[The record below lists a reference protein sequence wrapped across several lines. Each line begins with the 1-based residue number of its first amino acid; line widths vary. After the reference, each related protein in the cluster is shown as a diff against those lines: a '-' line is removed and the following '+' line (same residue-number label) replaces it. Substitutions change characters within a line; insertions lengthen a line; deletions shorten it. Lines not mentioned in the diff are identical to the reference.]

1 MGQVRKI
8 KAGLV
13 KIPIDQF
20 VGEDGHIFFDTDDG
34 TLRLSDGVTPGGSIL
49 SSAGGGGTSN
59 YNNLTNKP
67 DLTVYQLSADA
78 FSGDYDDLTDAPIAV
93 TVTDLTISKNLL
105 PNANE
110 TLDIGSTSLR
120 FRDIYLSGE
129 TIDLGGTKLNKN
141 TDGDLEVKD
150 TNGAFK
156 KVKAKEIELDDGT
169 KDATN
174 KVVMR
179 LGSDGTPEFKRVN
192 KTTGVDVETHTKFD
206 LLTIAKTITLSTAP
220 TEDAHVTNKAYVDG
234 LIPTVFSGDYNDLT
248 NKPTIPT
255 AFSGDYDDL
264 TNKPT
269 IPTAFSGDYTD
280 LTNKPTLF
288 DGVYDSLTSK
298 PTLFDGVYDSLTSKP
313 TLFSGDYDDLTSK
326 PTLLQIGTTATTALA
341 GNASIGDLSN
351 VDGLVSAGQGTILA
365 YDTAEGNY
373 RPENVNNL
381 VDDVEE
387 QYLTV
392 LAGTGLTKGDLC
404 YVTGVSSGVPVV
416 QLADANQLSTHAV
429 GIATETVTNGDTTK
443 LLTKGIL
450 SNIDTTT
457 TAMPG
462 SGNLLYM
469 SEAAGNLTRTAP
481 VAFQIMTQQVAT
493 ILTTS
498 ATTGSILVDINA
510 PIVGIAELAH
520 NEIAIGGPNGEQKA
534 NWYDVALPAL
544 TLMHTGVKSVVNAI
558 EASSAGSPIGSNRAQ
573 DSNASV
579 DTIVIGTAAGINN
592 FALFY
597 DDPTSPAND
606 QVVIRSDQ
614 GIMTLDAPEVRVNV
628 GKNGEV
634 GGFRIFNFATSEVEG
649 QEQVFHTTQNG
660 IHVGNDRRGTY
671 TAGDNQIN
679 QDTDYGILAGRDS
692 FNYGSNNFGFGEDID
707 FSSNTVANLGVGA
720 LIDVKSYISNS
731 VAFGGSVIAGDG
743 VSAKTSIFAGGHI
756 TKTTGN
762 YGFTWGNGVYP
773 GGATVYYSEN
783 HADGGVLFGK
793 QSILTENA
801 TNSFIAGGIGAASE
815 NFEAHK
821 IDSAHSFNYGKSN
834 HIKAD
839 SDNSGT
845 IGLYHILDTA
855 PQGFAAGEI
864 QRLTNT
870 RASAA
875 VGALNELGSAEHTT
889 GNDYLFAA
897 GYKNEPLGNG
907 GMCLGYQLKTPLNR
921 ATSDDPYQWEDGCTV
936 VGAHNDPLKKF
947 DTDDGV
953 GATWV
958 QNQRFVVGTGVS
970 AAAPTTGFVVAK
982 PVIDSGNTTFSGI
995 IMTHL
1000 AESDSYP
1007 NPAAARTAGVPTGGL
1022 YRTGNDVKILLA
1034 GD

>member
-49 SSAGGGGTSN
+49 SSGGGGTSN

-78 FSGDYDDLTDAPIAV
+78 FSGAYGDLTDAPIAV
-93 TVTDLTISKNLL
+93 TATDLTISKNLL

-110 TLDIGSTSLR
+110 TLDIGSASLR

-150 TNGAFK
+150 TSGAFK
-156 KVKAKEIELDDGT
+156 NVKAKEIELDDGT

-179 LGSDGTPEFKRVN
+179 LASDGTPEFKRVN
-192 KTTGVDVETHTKFD
+192 KSTGADVETHTKFD
-206 LLTIAKTITLSTAP
+206 LLTIAKTISASTAP
-220 TEDAHVTNKAYVDG
+220 TDDAHLTNKAYVDG
-234 LIPTVFSGDYNDLT
+234 LIPTVFSGDYADLT
-248 NKPTIPT
+248 NKPTLFDGVYDSLTSKPT
-255 AFSGDYDDL
+255 LFSGDYADL

-280 LTNKPTLF
+280 LTNKPTL
-288 DGVYDSLTSK
+288 
-298 PTLFDGVYDSLTSKP
+298 
-313 TLFSGDYDDLTSK
+313 
-326 PTLLQIGTTATTALA
+326 LQIGTTSTTALA
-341 GNASIGDLSN
+341 GNASIGDLSD
-351 VDGLVSAGQGTILA
+351 VDGSVSTGQNSILA
-365 YDTAEGNY
+365 FDSTSGKYQ
-373 RPENVNNL
+373 PENVNNI

-392 LAGTGLTKGDLC
+392 QAGTALTKGDLC
-404 YVTGVSSGVPVV
+404 YVSSNNSGVPVV

-429 GIATETVTNGDTTK
+429 GIATESVDNGNTTK

-481 VAFQIMTQQVAT
+481 AAFQIMTQQVAT
-493 ILTTS
+493 ILTTH

-534 NWYDVALPAL
+534 SKHEVFIPTPTRLHSGINNVI
-544 TLMHTGVKSVVNAI
+544 NAI
-558 EASSAGSPIGSNRAQ
+558 EGSSAGSPIGSNLIQ
-573 DSNASV
+573 DPSATV
-579 DTIVIGTAAGINN
+579 DTIVIGTGASINN
-592 FALFY
+592 YALFY
-597 DDPTSPAND
+597 DDTSSSEND
-606 QVVIRSDQ
+606 QVVIKSDQ
-614 GIMTLDAPEVRVNV
+614 GTMTLDAPEVLVNV
-628 GKNGEV
+628 GKNGDV
-634 GGFRIFNFATSEVEG
+634 GGLRIFNFATSEVAG
-649 QEQVFHTTQNG
+649 QELIFHTTQNG

-679 QDTDYGILAGRDS
+679 QDTDYGMVVGRNS
-692 FNYGSNNFGFGEDID
+692 YNYGSNNFAFGDNVD
-707 FSSNTVANLGVGA
+707 CDTNTVANMGIGSF
-720 LIDVKSYISNS
+720 IDIKSYVVNS
-731 VAFGGSVIAGDG
+731 IAIGGSIKAGAGD
-743 VSAKTSIFAGGHI
+743 AATESILAGGYL
-756 TKTTGN
+756 TKTTAN
-762 YGFTWGNGVYP
+762 YGFTWANGTYP
-773 GGATVYYSEN
+773 GGSTLYYAEN
-783 HADGGVLFGK
+783 HAQSGVMFGT
-793 QSILTENA
+793 QSQLTSNA
-801 TNSFIAGGIGAASE
+801 NNSFIGGGIGAASE
-815 NFEAHK
+815 NFESHK
-821 IDSAHSFNYGKSN
+821 IDSSHSFNYGKSN
-834 HIKAD
+834 HIKAG
-839 SDNSGT
+839 SNNSGT

-875 VGALNELGSAEHTT
+875 VGALNVLGSSEHTT

-907 GMCLGYQLKTPLNR
+907 GICLGYQLKTPLNR
-921 ATSDDPYQWEDGCTV
+921 ATSDDDLEWEDGCTV

-958 QNQRFVVGTGVS
+958 QNQRFVVGTGIS
-970 AAAPTTGFVVAK
+970 AAAPATGFVVAK

-1007 NPAAARTAGVPTGGL
+1007 TPADARTAGVPTGGL

>member
-1 MGQVRKI
+1 LGQVRKI

-49 SSAGGGGTSN
+49 SSAGGGSGLQLGTTATTALAGNTALFDGAYGS
-59 YNNLTNKP
+59 
-67 DLTVYQLSADA
+67 
-78 FSGDYDDLTDAPIAV
+78 LTDAPITITAN
-93 TVTDLTISKNLL
+93 DLTITKHLL

-110 TLDIGSTSLR
+110 TLDLGSASLR

-150 TNGAFK
+150 TSGNFK
-156 KVKAKEIELDDGT
+156 KVKASEVELDDGT

-192 KTTGVDVETHTKFD
+192 KTTGADVETHTKFD
-206 LLTIAKTITLSTAP
+206 LLTIAKTISASTAP
-220 TEDAHVTNKAYVDG
+220 TDDAHLTNKAYVDSV
-234 LIPTVFSGDYNDLT
+234 VFSGDYTDLT

-298 PTLFDGVYDSLTSKP
+298 PTLF
-313 TLFSGDYDDLTSK
+313 SGDYDDLTSK
-326 PTLLQIGTTATTALA
+326 PTLLQIGTTSTTALA
-341 GNASIGDLSN
+341 GNARI
-351 VDGLVSAGQGTILA
+351 
-365 YDTAEGNY
+365 
-373 RPENVNNL
+373 
-381 VDDVEE
+381 EE

-392 LAGTGLTKGDLC
+392 QSAADLVKGQVC
-404 YVTGVSSGVPVV
+404 YIISTTDAGVPVV
-416 QLADANQLSTHAV
+416 QLADANNISSHAV
-429 GIATETVTNGDTTK
+429 GIATETVSSQSTTK

-457 TAMPG
+457 TAIPG
-462 SGNLLYM
+462 SGNLLYV
-469 SEAAGNLTRTAP
+469 SEIAGDLTRTAP
-481 VAFQIMTQQVAT
+481 NAFQISTQQVAT
-493 ILTTS
+493 IITTD

-510 PIVGIAELAH
+510 PIVGVADLQD

-534 NWYDVALPAL
+534 SWYEVALPAQ
-544 TLMHTGVKSVVNAI
+544 TLMHTGVVSAVNAI
-558 EASSAGSPIGSNRAQ
+558 EASSAGSPLGNNRQQVA
-573 DSNASV
+573 DASV
-579 DTIVIGTAAGINN
+579 DTVVIGTGQGINN

-597 DDPTSPAND
+597 DDQTSSAND
-606 QVVIRSDQ
+606 QIVIRSDQ
-614 GIMTLDAPEVRVNV
+614 GTMTLDAHEILVNV
-628 GKNGEV
+628 GKNGDV
-634 GGFRIFNFATSEVEG
+634 GGLRIFNFATSEVDG
-649 QEQVFHTTQNG
+649 QELIFHTTQNG

-671 TAGDNQIN
+671 TAGDLQIN
-679 QDTDYGILAGRDS
+679 QDTDYGMLVGRNS
-692 FNYGSNNFGFGEDID
+692 FNYGSNNIGFGDDID
-707 FSSNTVANLGVGA
+707 FSADTVSNLASGSRV
-720 LIDVKSYISNS
+720 DVKSYITNS
-731 VAFGGSVIAGDG
+731 VAHGGSVIAGDG
-743 VSAKTSIFAGGHI
+743 VSAKTSIFAGGYI

-762 YGFTWGNGVYP
+762 YGFTWGNGSYP
-773 GGATVYYSEN
+773 GGSTIYYSEN
-783 HADGGVLFGK
+783 HAEGGVLFGK
-793 QSILTENA
+793 QTILTSNA
-801 TNSFIAGGIGAASE
+801 TNSFIAGGIGGSSE

-821 IDSAHSFNYGKSN
+821 IDSAHSFNYGKSSN
-834 HIKAD
+834 IKAD
-839 SDNSGT
+839 SDHSGA

-875 VGALNELGSAEHTT
+875 VGALNVLGSAEHTT

-897 GYKNEPLGNG
+897 GYKNEPLGDG

-921 ATSDDPYQWEDGCTV
+921 ATADDPYEWEKGSTV

-958 QNQRFVVGTGVS
+958 QNQRFVVGTGIS
-970 AAAPTTGFVVAK
+970 AAAPKTGFVVAA
-982 PVIDSGNTTFSGI
+982 PASTAFSGI

-1007 NPAAARTAGVPTGGL
+1007 SASDARAGGVPTGGL

>member
-49 SSAGGGGTSN
+49 SSAGGGSGLQLGTTATTALAGNTALFDGAYGS
-59 YNNLTNKP
+59 
-67 DLTVYQLSADA
+67 
-78 FSGDYDDLTDAPIAV
+78 LTDAPITITAN
-93 TVTDLTISKNLL
+93 DLTITKHLL

-110 TLDIGSTSLR
+110 TLDLGSASLR

-150 TNGAFK
+150 TSGNFK
-156 KVKAKEIELDDGT
+156 KVKASEVELDDGT
-169 KDATN
+169 KDSTN

-206 LLTIAKTITLSTAP
+206 LLTIAKTISASTAP
-220 TEDAHVTNKAYVDG
+220 TDDAHLTNKAYVDSV
-234 LIPTVFSGDYNDLT
+234 VFSGDYTDLT

-298 PTLFDGVYDSLTSKP
+298 PTLFDGAYDSLSGKPTLFDGAYDSLTSKP
-313 TLFSGDYDDLTSK
+313 TLFSGDYTDLTNK
-326 PTLLQIGTTATTALA
+326 PTI
-341 GNASIGDLSN
+341 ID
-351 VDGLVSAGQGTILA
+351 
-365 YDTAEGNY
+365 E
-373 RPENVNNL
+373 
-381 VDDVEE
+381 VEE

-392 LAGTGLTKGDLC
+392 QAGTGLTKGDLC
-404 YVTGVSSGVPVV
+404 YVISVSSGVPVV

-469 SEAAGNLTRTAP
+469 SESAGNLTRTAP

-493 ILTTS
+493 ILTTG

-510 PIVGIAELAH
+510 PIVGIAELAD

-558 EASSAGSPIGSNRAQ
+558 EASSAGSPLGNNRAQ

-579 DTIVIGTAAGINN
+579 DTIVIGTGAGQNN
-592 FALFY
+592 YALFY
-597 DDPTSPAND
+597 DDPTSSEND
-606 QVVIRSDQ
+606 QVVISSDQ
-614 GIMTLDAPEVRVNV
+614 GTMTLDAPEILVNV
-628 GKNGEV
+628 GKNGDV
-634 GGFRIFNFATSEVEG
+634 GGLRIFNFATSEVDG
-649 QEQVFHTTQNG
+649 QELIFHTTQNG

-707 FSSNTVANLGVGA
+707 FSSDTVANLGVGA

-743 VSAKTSIFAGGHI
+743 VSAKTSIFAGGYI

-801 TNSFIAGGIGAASE
+801 TNSFIAGGIGGASE

-870 RASAA
+870 RASAG
-875 VGALNELGSAEHTT
+875 VGALNVLGSAEHTT

-921 ATSDDPYQWEDGCTV
+921 ATSDDPYEWEDGCTV

>member
-49 SSAGGGGTSN
+49 SSGGGGTSN

-78 FSGDYDDLTDAPIAV
+78 FSGAYGDLTDAPIAV
-93 TVTDLTISKNLL
+93 TATDLTISKNLL

-110 TLDIGSTSLR
+110 TLDIGSASLR

-150 TNGAFK
+150 TSGAFK
-156 KVKAKEIELDDGT
+156 NIKAKEIELDDGT

-179 LGSDGTPEFKRVN
+179 LASDGTPEFKRVN
-192 KTTGVDVETHTKFD
+192 KSTGADVETHTKFD
-206 LLTIAKTITLSTAP
+206 LLTIAKTITLAAAP
-220 TEDAHVTNKAYVDG
+220 TDAAHVTNKAYVDG
-234 LIPTVFSGDYNDLT
+234 LIPTVFSGDYADLT
-248 NKPTIPT
+248 NKP
-255 AFSGDYDDL
+255 ALFDGVYNSL
-264 TNKPT
+264 TSKPT
-269 IPTAFSGDYTD
+269 IPADVGDLTDTSGLLFDGVYDSLTSKPALFSGDYTD

-298 PTLFDGVYDSLTSKP
+298 PTLF
-313 TLFSGDYDDLTSK
+313 SGDYADLTNK
-326 PTLLQIGTTATTALA
+326 PTI
-341 GNASIGDLSN
+341 ID
-351 VDGLVSAGQGTILA
+351 
-365 YDTAEGNY
+365 E
-373 RPENVNNL
+373 
-381 VDDVEE
+381 VEE

-392 LAGTGLTKGDLC
+392 QAGTALTKGDLC
-404 YVTGVSSGVPVV
+404 YVSSNNSGVPVV

-429 GIATETVTNGDTTK
+429 GIATESVAFGNTTK

-481 VAFQIMTQQVAT
+481 AAFQIMTQQVAT
-493 ILTTS
+493 ILTTH

-520 NEIAIGGPNGEQKA
+520 NEIAIGGANGEQKA
-534 NWYDVALPAL
+534 SKHEVFIPTPTRLHSGINNVI
-544 TLMHTGVKSVVNAI
+544 NAI
-558 EASSAGSPIGSNRAQ
+558 EGSSAGSPIGNNLIQ
-573 DSNASV
+573 DPSATI
-579 DTIVIGTAAGINN
+579 DTIVIGTGAGVNN
-592 FALFY
+592 YALFY
-597 DDPTSPAND
+597 DDTSSSEND
-606 QVVIRSDQ
+606 QVVIKSDQ
-614 GIMTLDAPEVRVNV
+614 GTMTLDAPEVLVNV
-628 GKNGEV
+628 GKNGDV
-634 GGFRIFNFATSEVEG
+634 GGLRIFNFATSEVAG
-649 QEQVFHTTQNG
+649 QELIFHTTQNG

-679 QDTDYGILAGRDS
+679 QDTDYGMVVGRNS
-692 FNYGSNNFGFGEDID
+692 YNYGSNNFAFGDNVD
-707 FSSNTVANLGVGA
+707 CDTNTVANMGIGSF
-720 LIDVKSYISNS
+720 IDIKSYVVNS
-731 VAFGGSVIAGDG
+731 IAIGGSIKAGAG
-743 VSAKTSIFAGGHI
+743 SAATESILAGGYL
-756 TKTTGN
+756 TKTTAN
-762 YGFTWGNGVYP
+762 YGFTWANGVYP
-773 GGATVYYSEN
+773 GGSTLYYAEN
-783 HADGGVLFGK
+783 HAESGVMFGT
-793 QSILTENA
+793 QSQLTSNA
-801 TNSFIAGGIGAASE
+801 NNSFIGGGIGAASE
-815 NFEAHK
+815 NFESHK
-821 IDSAHSFNYGKSN
+821 IDSSHSFNYGKSN
-834 HIKAD
+834 HIKAG
-839 SDNSGT
+839 SNNSGT

-875 VGALNELGSAEHTT
+875 VGALNVLGSSEHTT

-907 GMCLGYQLKTPLNR
+907 GICLGYQLKTPLNR
-921 ATSDDPYQWEDGCTV
+921 ATSDDDYEWEDGCTV

-958 QNQRFVVGTGVS
+958 QNQRFVVGTGIS
-970 AAAPTTGFVVAK
+970 AAAPATGFVVAK

-1007 NPAAARTAGVPTGGL
+1007 TPADARTAGVPTGGL

>member
-49 SSAGGGGTSN
+49 SGGGGGG
-59 YNNLTNKP
+59 L
-67 DLTVYQLSADA
+67 QLGTTATTALAGNTALFDGAYGS
-78 FSGDYDDLTDAPIAV
+78 LTDAPITITAN
-93 TVTDLTISKNLL
+93 DLTITKHLL

-110 TLDIGSTSLR
+110 TLDLGSASLR

-150 TNGAFK
+150 TGGNFK
-156 KVKAKEIELDDGT
+156 KVKASEVELDDGT
-169 KDATN
+169 KDSTN

-179 LGSDGTPEFKRVN
+179 LGNDGTPEFKRVN
-192 KTTGVDVETHTKFD
+192 KTTGADVETHTKFD
-206 LLTIAKTITLSTAP
+206 LLTIAKTISASTAP
-220 TEDAHVTNKAYVDG
+220 TDNAHLTNKAYVDS
-234 LIPTVFSGDYNDLT
+234 VV
-248 NKPTIPT
+248 
-255 AFSGDYDDL
+255 
-264 TNKPT
+264 
-269 IPTAFSGDYTD
+269 FSGDYTD
-280 LTNKPTLF
+280 LTNKPTL
-288 DGVYDSLTSK
+288 
-298 PTLFDGVYDSLTSKP
+298 
-313 TLFSGDYDDLTSK
+313 
-326 PTLLQIGTTATTALA
+326 LQIGTTSTTALA
-341 GNASIGDLSN
+341 GDSAIEDLSN
-351 VDGLVSAGQGTILA
+351 VDGTIAPGSNSILA
-365 YDTAEGNY
+365 YDSNVSKY
-373 RPENVNNL
+373 RPANINDY

-392 LAGTGLTKGDLC
+392 LAGTSLTKGDLC
-404 YVTGVSSGVPVV
+404 YVSGVSDGVPIV
-416 QLADANQLSTHAV
+416 QLADANNISSSAV
-429 GIATETVTNGDTTK
+429 GIVTETTVSNGSTTK

-457 TAMPG
+457 NAIPG
-462 SGNLLYM
+462 SGNLLYV
-469 SEAAGNLTRTAP
+469 SESQGDLTRTAP
-481 VAFQIMTQQVAT
+481 NAFQISTQQVAT
-493 ILTTS
+493 IISTD

-510 PIVGIAELAH
+510 PIVGVADLQN
-520 NEIAIGGPNGEQKA
+520 NEIAFGGPNGEQKA
-534 NWYDVALPAL
+534 SWYEVALPAQ
-544 TLMHTGVKSVVNAI
+544 TQMHTGVVNAVNAI
-558 EASSAGSPIGSNRAQ
+558 EASSAGSPIGNNRQQVA
-573 DSNASV
+573 DASV
-579 DTIVIGTAAGINN
+579 DTVVIGTGQGINN

-597 DDPTSPAND
+597 DDQTSSAND

-614 GIMTLDAPEVRVNV
+614 GTMTLDAPEVRVNV
-628 GKNGEV
+628 GKNGDV

-671 TAGDNQIN
+671 TAGDLQIN
-679 QDTDYGILAGRDS
+679 QDTDYGMLVGRNS
-692 FNYGSNNFGFGEDID
+692 FNYGSNNIGFGDDID
-707 FSSNTVANLGVGA
+707 FSADTVSNLASGSRV
-720 LIDVKSYISNS
+720 DVKSYITNS
-731 VAFGGSVIAGDG
+731 VALGGSVIAGDG
-743 VSAKTSIFAGGHI
+743 VSAKTSIFAGGYI

-762 YGFTWGNGVYP
+762 YGFTWGNGSYP
-773 GGATVYYSEN
+773 GGSTIYYSEN
-783 HADGGVLFGK
+783 HAQGGVLFGK
-793 QSILTENA
+793 QTILTSNA
-801 TNSFIAGGIGAASE
+801 TNSFIAGGIGSSSE
-815 NFEAHK
+815 NFEAHR
-821 IDSAHSFNYGKSN
+821 IDSEHSFNYGKSSN
-834 HIKAD
+834 IKAD
-839 SDNSGT
+839 SDHSGA

-875 VGALNELGSAEHTT
+875 VGALNVLGSAEHTT

-897 GYKNEPLGNG
+897 GYKNEPLGDG

-921 ATSDDPYQWEDGCTV
+921 ATASDPYEWEKGSTV

-958 QNQRFVVGTGVS
+958 QNQRFVVGTGIS
-970 AAAPTTGFVVAK
+970 EAAPKTGFVVAA
-982 PVIDSGNTTFSGI
+982 PASTAFSGI

-1000 AESDSYP
+1000 AESDSY
-1007 NPAAARTAGVPTGGL
+1007 ASASAARAGGVPTGGL

>member
-1 MGQVRKI
+1 LGQVRKI

-49 SSAGGGGTSN
+49 SSAGGGSGLQLGTTATTALAGNTALFDGAYGS
-59 YNNLTNKP
+59 
-67 DLTVYQLSADA
+67 
-78 FSGDYDDLTDAPIAV
+78 LTDAPITITAN
-93 TVTDLTISKNLL
+93 DLTITKHLL

-110 TLDIGSTSLR
+110 TLDLGSASLR

-150 TNGAFK
+150 TSGNFK
-156 KVKAKEIELDDGT
+156 KVKASEVELDDGT

-192 KTTGVDVETHTKFD
+192 KTTGADVETHTKFD
-206 LLTIAKTITLSTAP
+206 LLTIAKTISASTAP
-220 TEDAHVTNKAYVDG
+220 TDDAHLTNKAYVDSV
-234 LIPTVFSGDYNDLT
+234 VFSGDYTDLT

-298 PTLFDGVYDSLTSKP
+298 PTLF
-313 TLFSGDYDDLTSK
+313 SGDYDDLTSK
-326 PTLLQIGTTATTALA
+326 PTLLQIGTTSTTALA
-341 GNASIGDLSN
+341 GNARI
-351 VDGLVSAGQGTILA
+351 
-365 YDTAEGNY
+365 
-373 RPENVNNL
+373 
-381 VDDVEE
+381 EE

-392 LAGTGLTKGDLC
+392 QSAADLVKGQVC
-404 YVTGVSSGVPVV
+404 YIISTTDAGVPVV
-416 QLADANQLSTHAV
+416 QLADANNISSHAV
-429 GIATETVTNGDTTK
+429 GIATETVSSQSTTK

-457 TAMPG
+457 TAIPG
-462 SGNLLYM
+462 SGNLLYV
-469 SEAAGNLTRTAP
+469 SEIAGDLTRTAP
-481 VAFQIMTQQVAT
+481 NAFQISTQQVAT
-493 ILTTS
+493 IITTD

-510 PIVGIAELAH
+510 PIVGVADLQD

-534 NWYDVALPAL
+534 SWYEVALPAQ
-544 TLMHTGVKSVVNAI
+544 TLMHTGVVSAVNAI
-558 EASSAGSPIGSNRAQ
+558 EASSAGSPLGNNRQQVA
-573 DSNASV
+573 DASV
-579 DTIVIGTAAGINN
+579 DTVVIGTGQGINN

-597 DDPTSPAND
+597 DDQTSSAND
-606 QVVIRSDQ
+606 QIVIRSDQ
-614 GIMTLDAPEVRVNV
+614 GTMTLDAHEILVNV
-628 GKNGEV
+628 GKNGDV
-634 GGFRIFNFATSEVEG
+634 GGLRIFNFATSEVDG

-671 TAGDNQIN
+671 TAGDLQIN
-679 QDTDYGILAGRDS
+679 QDTDYGMLVGRNS
-692 FNYGSNNFGFGEDID
+692 FNYGSNNIGFGDDID
-707 FSSNTVANLGVGA
+707 FSADTVSNLASGSRV
-720 LIDVKSYISNS
+720 DVKSYITNS
-731 VAFGGSVIAGDG
+731 VAHGGSVIAGDG
-743 VSAKTSIFAGGHI
+743 VSAKTSIFAGGYI

-762 YGFTWGNGVYP
+762 YGFTWGNGSYP
-773 GGATVYYSEN
+773 GGSTIYYSEN
-783 HADGGVLFGK
+783 HAEGGVLFGK
-793 QSILTENA
+793 QTILTSNA
-801 TNSFIAGGIGAASE
+801 TNSFIAGGIGGSSE

-821 IDSAHSFNYGKSN
+821 IDSAHSFNYGKSSN
-834 HIKAD
+834 IKAD
-839 SDNSGT
+839 SDHSGA

-875 VGALNELGSAEHTT
+875 VGALNVLGSAEHTT

-897 GYKNEPLGNG
+897 GYKNEPLGDG

-921 ATSDDPYQWEDGCTV
+921 ATADDPYEWEKGSTV

-958 QNQRFVVGTGVS
+958 QNQRFVVGTGIS
-970 AAAPTTGFVVAK
+970 AAAPKTGFVVAA
-982 PVIDSGNTTFSGI
+982 PASTAFSGI

-1007 NPAAARTAGVPTGGL
+1007 SASDARAGGVPTGGL

>member
-49 SSAGGGGTSN
+49 SSAGGDSGLQLGTTATTALAGNTALFDGAYGS
-59 YNNLTNKP
+59 
-67 DLTVYQLSADA
+67 
-78 FSGDYDDLTDAPIAV
+78 LTDAPITITAN
-93 TVTDLTISKNLL
+93 DLTITKHLL

-110 TLDIGSTSLR
+110 TLDLGSASLR

-150 TNGAFK
+150 TGGNFK
-156 KVKAKEIELDDGT
+156 KVKASEVELDDGT
-169 KDATN
+169 KDSTN

-179 LGSDGTPEFKRVN
+179 LGNDGTPEFKRVN
-192 KTTGVDVETHTKFD
+192 KTTGADVETHTKFD
-206 LLTIAKTITLSTAP
+206 LLTIAKTISASTAP
-220 TEDAHVTNKAYVDG
+220 TDDAHLTNKAYVDSV
-234 LIPTVFSGDYNDLT
+234 VFSGN
-248 NKPTIPT
+248 
-255 AFSGDYDDL
+255 
-264 TNKPT
+264 
-269 IPTAFSGDYTD
+269 YT
-280 LTNKPTLF
+280 
-288 DGVYDSLTSK
+288 
-298 PTLFDGVYDSLTSKP
+298 
-313 TLFSGDYDDLTSK
+313 DLTSK
-326 PTLLQIGTTATTALA
+326 PTLLQIGTTSTTALA
-341 GNASIGDLSN
+341 GDSAIEDLSN
-351 VDGLVSAGQGTILA
+351 VDGTIAPGSNSILA
-365 YDTAEGNY
+365 YDSNVSKY
-373 RPENVNNL
+373 RPANINDY

-392 LAGTGLTKGDLC
+392 LAGTSLTKGDLC
-404 YVTGVSSGVPVV
+404 YVSGVSDGVPIV
-416 QLADANQLSTHAV
+416 QLADANNISSSAV
-429 GIATETVTNGDTTK
+429 GIVTETTVSNGSTTK

-457 TAMPG
+457 NAIPG
-462 SGNLLYM
+462 SGNLLYV
-469 SEAAGNLTRTAP
+469 SESQGDLTRTAP
-481 VAFQIMTQQVAT
+481 NAFQISTQQVAT
-493 ILTTS
+493 IISTD

-510 PIVGIAELAH
+510 PIVGVADLQN
-520 NEIAIGGPNGEQKA
+520 NEIAFGGPNGEQKA
-534 NWYDVALPAL
+534 SWYEVALPAQ
-544 TLMHTGVKSVVNAI
+544 TQMHTGVVNAVNAI
-558 EASSAGSPIGSNRAQ
+558 EASSAGSPIGNNRQQVA
-573 DSNASV
+573 DASV
-579 DTIVIGTAAGINN
+579 DTVVIGTGQGINN

-597 DDPTSPAND
+597 DDQTSSAND

-614 GIMTLDAPEVRVNV
+614 GTMTLDAPEVRVNV
-628 GKNGEV
+628 GKNGDV

-671 TAGDNQIN
+671 TAGDLQIN
-679 QDTDYGILAGRDS
+679 QDTDYGMLVGRNS
-692 FNYGSNNFGFGEDID
+692 FNYGSNNIGFGDDID
-707 FSSNTVANLGVGA
+707 FSADTVSNLASGSRV
-720 LIDVKSYISNS
+720 DVKSYTTNS
-731 VAFGGSVIAGDG
+731 VAHGGSVIAGDG
-743 VSAKTSIFAGGHI
+743 VSAKTSIFAGGYI

-762 YGFTWGNGVYP
+762 YGFTWGNGSYP
-773 GGATVYYSEN
+773 GGSTIYYSEN
-783 HADGGVLFGK
+783 HAQGGVLFGK
-793 QSILTENA
+793 QTILTSNA
-801 TNSFIAGGIGAASE
+801 TNSFIAGGIGSSSE
-815 NFEAHK
+815 NFEAHR
-821 IDSAHSFNYGKSN
+821 IDSEHSFNYGKSSN
-834 HIKAD
+834 IKAD
-839 SDNSGT
+839 SDHSGA

-875 VGALNELGSAEHTT
+875 VGALNVLGSAEHTT

-897 GYKNEPLGNG
+897 GYKNEPLGDG

-921 ATSDDPYQWEDGCTV
+921 ATASDQYEWEKGSTV

-958 QNQRFVVGTGVS
+958 QNQRFVVGTGIS
-970 AAAPTTGFVVAK
+970 EAAPKTGFVVAA
-982 PVIDSGNTTFSGI
+982 PASTAFSGI

-1000 AESDSYP
+1000 AESDSY
-1007 NPAAARTAGVPTGGL
+1007 ASASAARAGGVPTGGL

>member
-49 SSAGGGGTSN
+49 SSAGGGSGLQLGTTATTALAGNTALFDGAYGS
-59 YNNLTNKP
+59 
-67 DLTVYQLSADA
+67 
-78 FSGDYDDLTDAPIAV
+78 LTDAPITITAN
-93 TVTDLTISKNLL
+93 DLTITKHLL

-110 TLDIGSTSLR
+110 TLDLGSASLR

-150 TNGAFK
+150 TSGNFK
-156 KVKAKEIELDDGT
+156 KVKASEVELDDGT

-192 KTTGVDVETHTKFD
+192 KTTGADVETHTKFD
-206 LLTIAKTITLSTAP
+206 LLTIAKTISASTAP
-220 TEDAHVTNKAYVDG
+220 TDDAHLTNKAYVDSV
-234 LIPTVFSGDYNDLT
+234 VFSGDYTDLT

-298 PTLFDGVYDSLTSKP
+298 PTLF
-313 TLFSGDYDDLTSK
+313 SGDYDDLTSK
-326 PTLLQIGTTATTALA
+326 PTLLQIGTTSTTALA
-341 GNASIGDLSN
+341 GNARI
-351 VDGLVSAGQGTILA
+351 
-365 YDTAEGNY
+365 
-373 RPENVNNL
+373 
-381 VDDVEE
+381 EE

-392 LAGTGLTKGDLC
+392 QSAADLVKGQVC
-404 YVTGVSSGVPVV
+404 YIISTTDAGVPVV
-416 QLADANQLSTHAV
+416 QLADANNISSHAV
-429 GIATETVTNGDTTK
+429 GIATETVSSQSTTK

-457 TAMPG
+457 TAIPG
-462 SGNLLYM
+462 SGNLLYV
-469 SEAAGNLTRTAP
+469 SEIAGDLTRTAP
-481 VAFQIMTQQVAT
+481 NAFQISTQQVAT
-493 ILTTS
+493 IITTD

-510 PIVGIAELAH
+510 PIVGVADLQD

-534 NWYDVALPAL
+534 SWYEVALPAQ
-544 TLMHTGVKSVVNAI
+544 TLMHTGVVSAVNAI
-558 EASSAGSPIGSNRAQ
+558 EASSAGSPLGNNRQQVA
-573 DSNASV
+573 DASV
-579 DTIVIGTAAGINN
+579 DTVVIGTGQGINN

-597 DDPTSPAND
+597 DDQTSSAND
-606 QVVIRSDQ
+606 QIVIRSDQ
-614 GIMTLDAPEVRVNV
+614 GTMTLDAHEILVNV
-628 GKNGEV
+628 GKNGDV
-634 GGFRIFNFATSEVEG
+634 GGLRIFNFATSEVDG
-649 QEQVFHTTQNG
+649 QELIFHTTQNG

-671 TAGDNQIN
+671 TAGDLQIN
-679 QDTDYGILAGRDS
+679 QDTDYGMLVGRNS
-692 FNYGSNNFGFGEDID
+692 FNYGSNNIGFGDDID
-707 FSSNTVANLGVGA
+707 FSADTVSNLASGSRV
-720 LIDVKSYISNS
+720 DVKSYITNS
-731 VAFGGSVIAGDG
+731 VAHGGSVIAGDG
-743 VSAKTSIFAGGHI
+743 VSAKTSIFAGGYI

-762 YGFTWGNGVYP
+762 YGFTWGNGSYP
-773 GGATVYYSEN
+773 GGSTIYYSEN
-783 HADGGVLFGK
+783 HAEGGVLFGK
-793 QSILTENA
+793 QTILTSNA
-801 TNSFIAGGIGAASE
+801 TNSFIAGGIGGSSE

-821 IDSAHSFNYGKSN
+821 IDSAHSFNYGKSSN
-834 HIKAD
+834 IKAD
-839 SDNSGT
+839 SDHSGA

-875 VGALNELGSAEHTT
+875 VGALNVLGSAEHTT

-897 GYKNEPLGNG
+897 GYKNEPLGDG

-921 ATSDDPYQWEDGCTV
+921 ATADDPYEWEKGSTV

-958 QNQRFVVGTGVS
+958 QNQRFVVGTGIS
-970 AAAPTTGFVVAK
+970 AAAPKTGFVVAA
-982 PVIDSGNTTFSGI
+982 PASTAFSGI

-1007 NPAAARTAGVPTGGL
+1007 SASDARAGGVPTGGL

>member
-1 MGQVRKI
+1 LGQVRKI

-49 SSAGGGGTSN
+49 SSAGGDSGLQLGTTATTALAGNTALFDGAYGS
-59 YNNLTNKP
+59 
-67 DLTVYQLSADA
+67 
-78 FSGDYDDLTDAPIAV
+78 LTDAPITITAN
-93 TVTDLTISKNLL
+93 DLTITKHLL

-110 TLDIGSTSLR
+110 TLDLGSASLR

-150 TNGAFK
+150 TGGNFK
-156 KVKAKEIELDDGT
+156 KVKASEVELDDGT
-169 KDATN
+169 KDSTN

-179 LGSDGTPEFKRVN
+179 LGNDGTPEFKRVN
-192 KTTGVDVETHTKFD
+192 KTTGADVETHTKFD
-206 LLTIAKTITLSTAP
+206 LLTIAKTISASTAP
-220 TEDAHVTNKAYVDG
+220 TDDAHLTNKAYVDSV
-234 LIPTVFSGDYNDLT
+234 VFSGN
-248 NKPTIPT
+248 
-255 AFSGDYDDL
+255 
-264 TNKPT
+264 
-269 IPTAFSGDYTD
+269 YT
-280 LTNKPTLF
+280 
-288 DGVYDSLTSK
+288 
-298 PTLFDGVYDSLTSKP
+298 
-313 TLFSGDYDDLTSK
+313 DLTSK
-326 PTLLQIGTTATTALA
+326 PTLLQIGTTSTTALA
-341 GNASIGDLSN
+341 GNASIGDLSD
-351 VDGLVSAGQGTILA
+351 VDGTIAPGSNSILA
-365 YDTAEGNY
+365 YDSNVSKY
-373 RPENVNNL
+373 RPANINDY

-392 LAGTGLTKGDLC
+392 LAGTSLTKGDLC
-404 YVTGVSSGVPVV
+404 YVSGVSDGVPIV
-416 QLADANQLSTHAV
+416 QLADANNISSSAV
-429 GIATETVTNGDTTK
+429 GIVTETTVSNGSTTK

-457 TAMPG
+457 NAIPG
-462 SGNLLYM
+462 SGNLLYV
-469 SEAAGNLTRTAP
+469 SESQGDLTRTAP
-481 VAFQIMTQQVAT
+481 NAFQISTQQVAT
-493 ILTTS
+493 IISTD

-510 PIVGIAELAH
+510 PIVGVADLQN
-520 NEIAIGGPNGEQKA
+520 NEIAFGGPNGEQKA
-534 NWYDVALPAL
+534 SWYEVALPAQ
-544 TLMHTGVKSVVNAI
+544 TQMHTGVVNAVNAI
-558 EASSAGSPIGSNRAQ
+558 EASSAGSPIGNNRQQVA
-573 DSNASV
+573 DASV
-579 DTIVIGTAAGINN
+579 DTVVIGTGQGINN

-597 DDPTSPAND
+597 DDQTSSAND

-614 GIMTLDAPEVRVNV
+614 GTMTLDAPEVRVNV
-628 GKNGEV
+628 GKNGDV

-671 TAGDNQIN
+671 TAGDLQIN
-679 QDTDYGILAGRDS
+679 QDTDYGMLVGRNS
-692 FNYGSNNFGFGEDID
+692 FNYGSNNIGFGDDID
-707 FSSNTVANLGVGA
+707 FSADTVSNLASGSRV
-720 LIDVKSYISNS
+720 DVKSYITNS
-731 VAFGGSVIAGDG
+731 VALGGSVIAGDG
-743 VSAKTSIFAGGHI
+743 VSAKTSIFAGGYI

-762 YGFTWGNGVYP
+762 YGFTWGNGSYP
-773 GGATVYYSEN
+773 GGATIYYSEN
-783 HADGGVLFGK
+783 HAQGGVLFGK
-793 QSILTENA
+793 QTILTSNA
-801 TNSFIAGGIGAASE
+801 TNSFIAGGIGSSSE
-815 NFEAHK
+815 NFEAHR
-821 IDSAHSFNYGKSN
+821 IDSAHSFNYGKSSN
-834 HIKAD
+834 IKAD
-839 SDNSGT
+839 SDHSGA

-875 VGALNELGSAEHTT
+875 VGALNVLGSAEHTT

-897 GYKNEPLGNG
+897 GYKNEPLGDG

-921 ATSDDPYQWEDGCTV
+921 ATASDPYEWEKGSTV

-958 QNQRFVVGTGVS
+958 QNQRFVVGTGIS
-970 AAAPTTGFVVAK
+970 EAAPKTGFVVAA
-982 PVIDSGNTTFSGI
+982 PASTAFSGI

-1000 AESDSYP
+1000 AESDSY
-1007 NPAAARTAGVPTGGL
+1007 ASASAARAGGVPTGGL

>member
-1 MGQVRKI
+1 LGQVRKI

-49 SSAGGGGTSN
+49 SSAGGDSGLQLGTTATTALAGNTALFDGAYGS
-59 YNNLTNKP
+59 
-67 DLTVYQLSADA
+67 
-78 FSGDYDDLTDAPIAV
+78 LTDAPITITAN
-93 TVTDLTISKNLL
+93 DLTITKHLL

-110 TLDIGSTSLR
+110 TLDLGSASLR

-150 TNGAFK
+150 TGGNFK
-156 KVKAKEIELDDGT
+156 KVKASEVELDDGT
-169 KDATN
+169 KDSTN

-179 LGSDGTPEFKRVN
+179 LGNDGTPEFKRVN
-192 KTTGVDVETHTKFD
+192 KTTGADVETHTKFD
-206 LLTIAKTITLSTAP
+206 LLTIAKTISASTAP
-220 TEDAHVTNKAYVDG
+220 TDDAHLTNKAYVDSV
-234 LIPTVFSGDYNDLT
+234 VFSGN
-248 NKPTIPT
+248 
-255 AFSGDYDDL
+255 
-264 TNKPT
+264 
-269 IPTAFSGDYTD
+269 YT
-280 LTNKPTLF
+280 
-288 DGVYDSLTSK
+288 
-298 PTLFDGVYDSLTSKP
+298 
-313 TLFSGDYDDLTSK
+313 DLTSK
-326 PTLLQIGTTATTALA
+326 PTLLQIGTTSTTALA
-341 GNASIGDLSN
+341 GDSAIEDLSN
-351 VDGLVSAGQGTILA
+351 VDGTIAPGSNSILA
-365 YDTAEGNY
+365 YDSNVSKY
-373 RPENVNNL
+373 RPANINDY

-392 LAGTGLTKGDLC
+392 LAGTSLTKGDLC
-404 YVTGVSSGVPVV
+404 YVSGVSDGVPIV
-416 QLADANQLSTHAV
+416 QLADANNISSSAV
-429 GIATETVTNGDTTK
+429 GIVTETTVSNGSTTK

-457 TAMPG
+457 NAIPG
-462 SGNLLYM
+462 SGNLLYV
-469 SEAAGNLTRTAP
+469 SESQGDLTRTAP
-481 VAFQIMTQQVAT
+481 NAFQISTQQVAT
-493 ILTTS
+493 IISTD

-510 PIVGIAELAH
+510 PIVGVADLQN
-520 NEIAIGGPNGEQKA
+520 NEIAFGGPNGEQKA
-534 NWYDVALPAL
+534 SWYEVALPAQ
-544 TLMHTGVKSVVNAI
+544 TQMHTGVVNAVNAI
-558 EASSAGSPIGSNRAQ
+558 EASSAGSPIGNNRQQVA
-573 DSNASV
+573 DASV
-579 DTIVIGTAAGINN
+579 DTVVIGTGQGINN

-597 DDPTSPAND
+597 DDQTSSAND

-614 GIMTLDAPEVRVNV
+614 GTMTLDAPEVRVNV
-628 GKNGEV
+628 GKNGDV

-671 TAGDNQIN
+671 TAGDLQIN
-679 QDTDYGILAGRDS
+679 QDTDYGMLVGRNS
-692 FNYGSNNFGFGEDID
+692 FNYGSNNIGFGDDID
-707 FSSNTVANLGVGA
+707 FSADTVSNLASGSRV
-720 LIDVKSYISNS
+720 DVKSYTTNS
-731 VAFGGSVIAGDG
+731 VAHGGSVIAGDG
-743 VSAKTSIFAGGHI
+743 VSAKTSIFAGGYI

-762 YGFTWGNGVYP
+762 YGFTWGNGSYP
-773 GGATVYYSEN
+773 GGSTIYYSEN
-783 HADGGVLFGK
+783 HAQGGVLFGK
-793 QSILTENA
+793 QTILTSNA
-801 TNSFIAGGIGAASE
+801 TNSFIAGGIGSSSE
-815 NFEAHK
+815 NFEAHR
-821 IDSAHSFNYGKSN
+821 IDSAHSFNYGKSSN
-834 HIKAD
+834 IKAD
-839 SDNSGT
+839 SDHSGA

-875 VGALNELGSAEHTT
+875 VGALNVLGSAEHTT

-897 GYKNEPLGNG
+897 GYKNEPLGDG

-921 ATSDDPYQWEDGCTV
+921 ATASDPYEWEKGSTV

-958 QNQRFVVGTGVS
+958 QNQRFVVGTGIS
-970 AAAPTTGFVVAK
+970 EAAPKTGFVVAA
-982 PVIDSGNTTFSGI
+982 PASTAFSGI

-1000 AESDSYP
+1000 AESDSY
-1007 NPAAARTAGVPTGGL
+1007 ASASAARAGGVPTGGL

>member
-1 MGQVRKI
+1 LGQVRKI

-49 SSAGGGGTSN
+49 SSAGGGSGLQLGTTATTALAGNTALFDGAYGS
-59 YNNLTNKP
+59 
-67 DLTVYQLSADA
+67 
-78 FSGDYDDLTDAPIAV
+78 LTDAPITITAN
-93 TVTDLTISKNLL
+93 DLTITKHLL

-110 TLDIGSTSLR
+110 TLDLGSASLR

-150 TNGAFK
+150 TSGNFK
-156 KVKAKEIELDDGT
+156 KVKASEVELDDGT

-192 KTTGVDVETHTKFD
+192 KTTGADVETHTKFD
-206 LLTIAKTITLSTAP
+206 LLTIAKTISASTAP
-220 TEDAHVTNKAYVDG
+220 TDDAHLTNKAYVDSV
-234 LIPTVFSGDYNDLT
+234 VFSGDYTDLT

-298 PTLFDGVYDSLTSKP
+298 PTLFSGDYTDLTSKP

-326 PTLLQIGTTATTALA
+326 PTLLQIGTTSTTALA
-341 GNASIGDLSN
+341 GNARI
-351 VDGLVSAGQGTILA
+351 
-365 YDTAEGNY
+365 
-373 RPENVNNL
+373 
-381 VDDVEE
+381 EE

-392 LAGTGLTKGDLC
+392 QSAADLVKGQVC
-404 YVTGVSSGVPVV
+404 YIISTTDAGVPVV
-416 QLADANQLSTHAV
+416 QLADANNISSHAV
-429 GIATETVTNGDTTK
+429 GIATETVSSQSTTK

-457 TAMPG
+457 TAIPG
-462 SGNLLYM
+462 SGNLLYV
-469 SEAAGNLTRTAP
+469 SEIAGDLTRTAP
-481 VAFQIMTQQVAT
+481 NAFQISTQQVAT
-493 ILTTS
+493 IITTD

-510 PIVGIAELAH
+510 PIVGVADLQD

-534 NWYDVALPAL
+534 SWYEVALPAQ
-544 TLMHTGVKSVVNAI
+544 TLMHTGVVSAVNAI
-558 EASSAGSPIGSNRAQ
+558 EASSAGSPLGNNRQQVA
-573 DSNASV
+573 DASV
-579 DTIVIGTAAGINN
+579 DTVVIGTGQGINN

-597 DDPTSPAND
+597 DDQTSSAND
-606 QVVIRSDQ
+606 QIVIRSDQ
-614 GIMTLDAPEVRVNV
+614 GTMTLDAHEILVNV
-628 GKNGEV
+628 GKNGDV
-634 GGFRIFNFATSEVEG
+634 GGLRIFNFATSEVDG
-649 QEQVFHTTQNG
+649 QELIFHTTQNG

-671 TAGDNQIN
+671 TAGDLQIN
-679 QDTDYGILAGRDS
+679 QDTDYGMLVGRNS
-692 FNYGSNNFGFGEDID
+692 FNYGSNNIGFGDDID
-707 FSSNTVANLGVGA
+707 FSADTVSNLASGSRV
-720 LIDVKSYISNS
+720 DVKSYITNS
-731 VAFGGSVIAGDG
+731 VAHGGSVIAGDG
-743 VSAKTSIFAGGHI
+743 VSAKTSIFAGGYI

-762 YGFTWGNGVYP
+762 YGFTWGNGSYP
-773 GGATVYYSEN
+773 GGSTIYYSEN
-783 HADGGVLFGK
+783 HAEGGVLFGK
-793 QSILTENA
+793 QTILTSNA
-801 TNSFIAGGIGAASE
+801 TNSFIAGGIGGSSE

-821 IDSAHSFNYGKSN
+821 IDSAHSFNYGKSSN
-834 HIKAD
+834 IKAD
-839 SDNSGT
+839 SDHSGA

-875 VGALNELGSAEHTT
+875 VGALNVLGSAEHTT

-897 GYKNEPLGNG
+897 GYKNEPLGDG

-921 ATSDDPYQWEDGCTV
+921 ATADDPYEWEKGSTV

-958 QNQRFVVGTGVS
+958 QNQRFVVGTGIS
-970 AAAPTTGFVVAK
+970 AAAPKTGFVVAA
-982 PVIDSGNTTFSGI
+982 PASTAFSGI

-1007 NPAAARTAGVPTGGL
+1007 SASDARAGGVPTGGL

>member
-49 SSAGGGGTSN
+49 SSAGGDSGLQLGTTATTALAGNTALFDGAYGS
-59 YNNLTNKP
+59 
-67 DLTVYQLSADA
+67 
-78 FSGDYDDLTDAPIAV
+78 LTDAPITITAN
-93 TVTDLTISKNLL
+93 DLTITKHLL

-110 TLDIGSTSLR
+110 TLDLGSASLR

-150 TNGAFK
+150 TGGNFK
-156 KVKAKEIELDDGT
+156 KVKASEVELDDGT
-169 KDATN
+169 KDSTN

-179 LGSDGTPEFKRVN
+179 LGNDGTPEFKRVN
-192 KTTGVDVETHTKFD
+192 KTTGADVETHTKFD
-206 LLTIAKTITLSTAP
+206 LLTIAKTISASTAP
-220 TEDAHVTNKAYVDG
+220 TDDAHLTNKAYVDSV
-234 LIPTVFSGDYNDLT
+234 VFSGNYTDLT

-264 TNKPT
+264 T
-269 IPTAFSGDYTD
+269 
-280 LTNKPTLF
+280 
-288 DGVYDSLTSK
+288 
-298 PTLFDGVYDSLTSKP
+298 
-313 TLFSGDYDDLTSK
+313 SK
-326 PTLLQIGTTATTALA
+326 PTLLQIGTTDTTALA
-341 GNASIGDLSN
+341 GDSAIEDLSN
-351 VDGLVSAGQGTILA
+351 VDGTIAPGSNSILA
-365 YDTAEGNY
+365 YDSNVSKY
-373 RPENVNNL
+373 RPANINDY

-392 LAGTGLTKGDLC
+392 LAGTSLTKGDLC
-404 YVTGVSSGVPVV
+404 YVSGVSDGVPIV
-416 QLADANQLSTHAV
+416 QLADANNISSSAV
-429 GIATETVTNGDTTK
+429 GIVTETTVSNGSTTK

-457 TAMPG
+457 NAIPG
-462 SGNLLYM
+462 SGNLLYV
-469 SEAAGNLTRTAP
+469 SESQGDLTRTAP
-481 VAFQIMTQQVAT
+481 NAFQISTQQVAT
-493 ILTTS
+493 IISTD

-510 PIVGIAELAH
+510 PIVGVADLQN
-520 NEIAIGGPNGEQKA
+520 NEIAFGGPNGEQKA
-534 NWYDVALPAL
+534 SWYEVALPAQ
-544 TLMHTGVKSVVNAI
+544 TQMHTGVVNAVNAI
-558 EASSAGSPIGSNRAQ
+558 EASSAGSPIGNNRQQVA
-573 DSNASV
+573 DASV
-579 DTIVIGTAAGINN
+579 DTVVIGTGQGINN

-597 DDPTSPAND
+597 DDQTSSAND

-614 GIMTLDAPEVRVNV
+614 GTMTLDAPEVRVNV
-628 GKNGEV
+628 GKNGDV

-671 TAGDNQIN
+671 TAGDLQIN
-679 QDTDYGILAGRDS
+679 QDTDYGMLVGRNS
-692 FNYGSNNFGFGEDID
+692 FNYGSNNIGFGDDID
-707 FSSNTVANLGVGA
+707 FSADTVSNLASGSRV
-720 LIDVKSYISNS
+720 DVKSYTTNS
-731 VAFGGSVIAGDG
+731 VAHGGSVIAGDG
-743 VSAKTSIFAGGHI
+743 VSAKTSIFAGGYI

-762 YGFTWGNGVYP
+762 YGFTWGNGSYP
-773 GGATVYYSEN
+773 GGSTIYYSEN
-783 HADGGVLFGK
+783 HAQGGVLFGK
-793 QSILTENA
+793 QTILTSNA
-801 TNSFIAGGIGAASE
+801 TNSFIAGGIGSSSE
-815 NFEAHK
+815 NFEAHR
-821 IDSAHSFNYGKSN
+821 IDSAHSFNYGKSSN
-834 HIKAD
+834 IKAD
-839 SDNSGT
+839 SDHSGA

-875 VGALNELGSAEHTT
+875 VGALNVLGSAEHTT

-897 GYKNEPLGNG
+897 GYKNEPLGDG

-921 ATSDDPYQWEDGCTV
+921 ATASDPYEWEKGSTV

-958 QNQRFVVGTGVS
+958 QNQRFVVGTGIS
-970 AAAPTTGFVVAK
+970 EAAPKTGFVVAA
-982 PVIDSGNTTFSGI
+982 PASTAFSGI

-1000 AESDSYP
+1000 AESDSY
-1007 NPAAARTAGVPTGGL
+1007 ASASAARAGGVPTGGL

>member
-1 MGQVRKI
+1 LGQVRKI

-34 TLRLSDGVTPGGSIL
+34 TLRLSDGETPGGSIL
-49 SSAGGGGTSN
+49 SGGGGGTSN

-93 TVTDLTISKNLL
+93 TVTDLTISKTLL

-192 KTTGVDVETHTKFD
+192 KTTGADVETHTKFD
-206 LLTIAKTITLSTAP
+206 LLTISKTISASTAP
-220 TEDAHVTNKAYVDG
+220 TDDAHLTNKAYVDG
-234 LIPTVFSGDYNDLT
+234 LIPTV
-248 NKPTIPT
+248 
-255 AFSGDYDDL
+255 FSGDYDDL

-298 PTLFDGVYDSLTSKP
+298 PTL
-313 TLFSGDYDDLTSK
+313 
-326 PTLLQIGTTATTALA
+326 LQLGTTATTALA

-351 VDGLVSAGQGTILA
+351 VDGTVSAGQGSILA

-381 VDDVEE
+381 VDEVEE

-392 LAGTGLTKGDLC
+392 QAGTSLTKGDLC
-404 YVTGVSSGVPVV
+404 YVNGVSSGVPVV

-429 GIATETVTNGDTTK
+429 GIATEAVTNGDTTK

-469 SEAAGNLTRTAP
+469 SEVAGNLTRTAP
-481 VAFQIMTQQVAT
+481 VAFQIITQQVAT
-493 ILTTS
+493 ILTTH

-510 PIVGIAELAH
+510 PIVGIANLAD
-520 NEIAIGGPNGEQKA
+520 NEIAFGGPNGEQKA
-534 NWYDVALPAL
+534 NWYEVALPII
-544 TLMHTGVKSVVNAI
+544 THMHSGINSVVNAI
-558 EASSAGSPIGSNRAQ
+558 EASSAGSPLGNNRAQ
-573 DSNASV
+573 VSDASV
-579 DTIVIGTAAGINN
+579 DTIVISTGSSQNN
-592 FALFY
+592 YALFY
-597 DDPTSPAND
+597 DDPTSSAND
-606 QVVIRSDQ
+606 QVVISSDQ
-614 GIMTLDAPEVRVNV
+614 GTMTLDAPEILVNV
-628 GKNGEV
+628 GKNGDV
-634 GGFRIFNFATSEVEG
+634 GGFQIFNFATSEVAG
-649 QEQVFHTTQNG
+649 QERIFHTTQNG

-743 VSAKTSIFAGGHI
+743 VSAKTSIFAGGYI

-783 HADGGVLFGK
+783 HAEGGVLFGK

-875 VGALNELGSAEHTT
+875 VGALNKLGSAEHTT

-921 ATSDDPYQWEDGCTV
+921 ATSDDPYEWEDGCTV

>member
-49 SSAGGGGTSN
+49 SSAGGGSGLQLGTTATTALAGNTALFDGAYGS
-59 YNNLTNKP
+59 
-67 DLTVYQLSADA
+67 
-78 FSGDYDDLTDAPIAV
+78 LTDAPITITAN
-93 TVTDLTISKNLL
+93 DLTITKHLL

-110 TLDIGSTSLR
+110 TLDLGSASLR

-150 TNGAFK
+150 TSGNFK
-156 KVKAKEIELDDGT
+156 KVKASEVELDDGT

-192 KTTGVDVETHTKFD
+192 KTTGADVETHTKFD
-206 LLTIAKTITLSTAP
+206 LLTIAKTISASTAP
-220 TEDAHVTNKAYVDG
+220 TDDAHLTNKAYVDSV
-234 LIPTVFSGDYNDLT
+234 VFSGDYTDLT

-298 PTLFDGVYDSLTSKP
+298 PTLFSGDYTDLTSKP

-326 PTLLQIGTTATTALA
+326 PTLLQIGTTSTTALA
-341 GNASIGDLSN
+341 GNARI
-351 VDGLVSAGQGTILA
+351 
-365 YDTAEGNY
+365 
-373 RPENVNNL
+373 
-381 VDDVEE
+381 EE

-392 LAGTGLTKGDLC
+392 QSAADLVKGQVC
-404 YVTGVSSGVPVV
+404 YIISTTDAGVPVV
-416 QLADANQLSTHAV
+416 QLADANNISSHAV
-429 GIATETVTNGDTTK
+429 GIATETVSSQSTTK

-457 TAMPG
+457 TAIPG
-462 SGNLLYM
+462 SGNLLYV
-469 SEAAGNLTRTAP
+469 SEIAGDLTRTAP
-481 VAFQIMTQQVAT
+481 NAFQISTQQVAT
-493 ILTTS
+493 IITTD

-510 PIVGIAELAH
+510 PIVGVADLQN
-520 NEIAIGGPNGEQKA
+520 NEIAFGGPNGEQKA
-534 NWYDVALPAL
+534 SWYEVALPAQ
-544 TLMHTGVKSVVNAI
+544 TLMHTGVVSAVNAI
-558 EASSAGSPIGSNRAQ
+558 EASSAGSPLGNNRQQVA
-573 DSNASV
+573 DASV
-579 DTIVIGTAAGINN
+579 DTVVIGTGQGINN

-597 DDPTSPAND
+597 DDQTSSAND
-606 QVVIRSDQ
+606 QIVIRSDQ
-614 GIMTLDAPEVRVNV
+614 GTMTLDAHEILVNV
-628 GKNGEV
+628 GKNGDV
-634 GGFRIFNFATSEVEG
+634 GGLRIFNFATSEVDG
-649 QEQVFHTTQNG
+649 QELIFHTTQNG

-671 TAGDNQIN
+671 TAGDLQIN
-679 QDTDYGILAGRDS
+679 QDTDYGMLVGRNS
-692 FNYGSNNFGFGEDID
+692 FNYGSNNIGFGDDID
-707 FSSNTVANLGVGA
+707 FSADTVSNLASGSRV
-720 LIDVKSYISNS
+720 DVKSYITNS
-731 VAFGGSVIAGDG
+731 VAHGGSVIAGDG
-743 VSAKTSIFAGGHI
+743 VSAKTSIFAGGYI

-762 YGFTWGNGVYP
+762 YGFTWGNGSYP
-773 GGATVYYSEN
+773 GGSTIYYSEN
-783 HADGGVLFGK
+783 HAEGGVLFGK
-793 QSILTENA
+793 QTILTSNA
-801 TNSFIAGGIGAASE
+801 TNSFIAGGIGGSSE

-821 IDSAHSFNYGKSN
+821 IDSAHSFNYGKSSN
-834 HIKAD
+834 IKAD
-839 SDNSGT
+839 SDHSGA

-875 VGALNELGSAEHTT
+875 VGALNVLGSAEHTT

-897 GYKNEPLGNG
+897 GYKNEPLGDG

-921 ATSDDPYQWEDGCTV
+921 ATADDPYEWEKGSTV

-958 QNQRFVVGTGVS
+958 QNQRFVVGTGIS
-970 AAAPTTGFVVAK
+970 AAAPKTGFVVAA
-982 PVIDSGNTTFSGI
+982 PASTAFSGI

-1007 NPAAARTAGVPTGGL
+1007 SASDARAGGVPTGGL

>member
-49 SSAGGGGTSN
+49 SSAGGDSGLQLGTTATTALAGNTALFDGAYGS
-59 YNNLTNKP
+59 
-67 DLTVYQLSADA
+67 
-78 FSGDYDDLTDAPIAV
+78 LTDAPITITAN
-93 TVTDLTISKNLL
+93 DLTITKHLL

-110 TLDIGSTSLR
+110 TLDLGSASLR

-150 TNGAFK
+150 TGGNFK
-156 KVKAKEIELDDGT
+156 KVKASEVELDDGT
-169 KDATN
+169 KDSTN

-179 LGSDGTPEFKRVN
+179 LGNDGTPEFKRVN
-192 KTTGVDVETHTKFD
+192 KTTGADVETHTKFD
-206 LLTIAKTITLSTAP
+206 LLTIAKTISASTAP
-220 TEDAHVTNKAYVDG
+220 TDDAHLTNKAYVDSV
-234 LIPTVFSGDYNDLT
+234 VFSGN
-248 NKPTIPT
+248 
-255 AFSGDYDDL
+255 
-264 TNKPT
+264 
-269 IPTAFSGDYTD
+269 YT
-280 LTNKPTLF
+280 
-288 DGVYDSLTSK
+288 
-298 PTLFDGVYDSLTSKP
+298 
-313 TLFSGDYDDLTSK
+313 DLTSK
-326 PTLLQIGTTATTALA
+326 PTLLQIGTTSTTALA
-341 GNASIGDLSN
+341 GDSAIEDLSN
-351 VDGLVSAGQGTILA
+351 VDGTIAPGSNSILA
-365 YDTAEGNY
+365 YDSNVSKY
-373 RPENVNNL
+373 RPANINDY

-392 LAGTGLTKGDLC
+392 LAGTSLTKGDLC
-404 YVTGVSSGVPVV
+404 YVSGVSDGVPIV
-416 QLADANQLSTHAV
+416 QLADANNISSSAV
-429 GIATETVTNGDTTK
+429 GIVTETTVSNGSTTK

-457 TAMPG
+457 NAIPG
-462 SGNLLYM
+462 SGNLLYV
-469 SEAAGNLTRTAP
+469 SESQGDLTRTAP
-481 VAFQIMTQQVAT
+481 NAFQISTQQVAT
-493 ILTTS
+493 IISTD

-510 PIVGIAELAH
+510 PIVGVADLQN
-520 NEIAIGGPNGEQKA
+520 NEIAFGGPNGEQKA
-534 NWYDVALPAL
+534 SWYEVALPAQ
-544 TLMHTGVKSVVNAI
+544 TQMHTGVVNAVNAI
-558 EASSAGSPIGSNRAQ
+558 EASSAGSPIGNNRQQVA
-573 DSNASV
+573 DASV
-579 DTIVIGTAAGINN
+579 DTVVIGTGQGINN

-597 DDPTSPAND
+597 DDQTSSAND

-614 GIMTLDAPEVRVNV
+614 GTMTLDAPEVRVNV
-628 GKNGEV
+628 GKNGDV

-671 TAGDNQIN
+671 TAGDLQIN
-679 QDTDYGILAGRDS
+679 QDTDYGMLVGRNS
-692 FNYGSNNFGFGEDID
+692 FNYGSNNIGFGDDID
-707 FSSNTVANLGVGA
+707 FSADTVSNLASGSRV
-720 LIDVKSYISNS
+720 DVKSYITNS
-731 VAFGGSVIAGDG
+731 VALGGSVIAGDG
-743 VSAKTSIFAGGHI
+743 VSAKTSIFAGGYI

-762 YGFTWGNGVYP
+762 YGFTWGNGSYP
-773 GGATVYYSEN
+773 GGATIYYSEN
-783 HADGGVLFGK
+783 HAQGGVLFGK
-793 QSILTENA
+793 QTILTSNA
-801 TNSFIAGGIGAASE
+801 TNSFIAGGIGSSSE
-815 NFEAHK
+815 NFEAHR
-821 IDSAHSFNYGKSN
+821 IDSAHSFNYGKSSN
-834 HIKAD
+834 IKAD
-839 SDNSGT
+839 SDHSGA

-875 VGALNELGSAEHTT
+875 VGALNVLGSAEHTT

-897 GYKNEPLGNG
+897 GYKNEPLGDG

-921 ATSDDPYQWEDGCTV
+921 ATASDPYEWEKGSTV

-958 QNQRFVVGTGVS
+958 QNQRFVVGTGIS
-970 AAAPTTGFVVAK
+970 EAAPKTGFVVAA
-982 PVIDSGNTTFSGI
+982 PASTAFSGI

-1000 AESDSYP
+1000 AESDSY
-1007 NPAAARTAGVPTGGL
+1007 ASASAARAGGVPTGGL

>member
-49 SSAGGGGTSN
+49 SSAGGGSGLQLGTTATTALAGNTALFDGAYGS
-59 YNNLTNKP
+59 
-67 DLTVYQLSADA
+67 
-78 FSGDYDDLTDAPIAV
+78 LTDAPITITAN
-93 TVTDLTISKNLL
+93 DLTITKHLL

-110 TLDIGSTSLR
+110 TLDLGSASLR

-150 TNGAFK
+150 TGGNFK
-156 KVKAKEIELDDGT
+156 KVKASEVELDDGT
-169 KDATN
+169 KDSTN

-179 LGSDGTPEFKRVN
+179 LGNDGTPEFKRVN
-192 KTTGVDVETHTKFD
+192 KTTGADVETHTKFD
-206 LLTIAKTITLSTAP
+206 LLTIAKTISASTAP
-220 TEDAHVTNKAYVDG
+220 TDDAHLTNKAYVDSV
-234 LIPTVFSGDYNDLT
+234 VFSGNYTDLT

-264 TNKPT
+264 T
-269 IPTAFSGDYTD
+269 
-280 LTNKPTLF
+280 
-288 DGVYDSLTSK
+288 
-298 PTLFDGVYDSLTSKP
+298 
-313 TLFSGDYDDLTSK
+313 SK
-326 PTLLQIGTTATTALA
+326 PTLLQIGTTDTTALA
-341 GNASIGDLSN
+341 GDSAIEDLSN
-351 VDGLVSAGQGTILA
+351 VDGTIAPGSNSILA
-365 YDTAEGNY
+365 YDSNVSKY
-373 RPENVNNL
+373 RPANINDY

-392 LAGTGLTKGDLC
+392 LAGTSLTKGDLC
-404 YVTGVSSGVPVV
+404 YVSGVSDGVPIV
-416 QLADANQLSTHAV
+416 QLADANNISSSAV
-429 GIATETVTNGDTTK
+429 GIVTETTVSNGSTTK

-457 TAMPG
+457 NAIPG
-462 SGNLLYM
+462 SGNLLYV
-469 SEAAGNLTRTAP
+469 SESQGDLTRTAP
-481 VAFQIMTQQVAT
+481 NAFQISTQQVAT
-493 ILTTS
+493 IISTD

-510 PIVGIAELAH
+510 PIVGVADLQN
-520 NEIAIGGPNGEQKA
+520 NEIAFGGPNGEQKA
-534 NWYDVALPAL
+534 SWYEVALPAQ
-544 TLMHTGVKSVVNAI
+544 TQMHTGVVNAVNAI
-558 EASSAGSPIGSNRAQ
+558 EASSAGSPIGNNRQQVA
-573 DSNASV
+573 DASV
-579 DTIVIGTAAGINN
+579 DTVVIGTGQGINN

-597 DDPTSPAND
+597 DDQTSSAND

-614 GIMTLDAPEVRVNV
+614 GTMTLDAPEVRVNV
-628 GKNGEV
+628 GKNGDV

-671 TAGDNQIN
+671 TAGDLQIN
-679 QDTDYGILAGRDS
+679 QDTDYGMLVGRNS
-692 FNYGSNNFGFGEDID
+692 FNYGSNNIGFGDDID
-707 FSSNTVANLGVGA
+707 FSADTVSNLASGSRV
-720 LIDVKSYISNS
+720 DVKSYTTNS
-731 VAFGGSVIAGDG
+731 VAHGGSVIAGDG
-743 VSAKTSIFAGGHI
+743 VSAKTSIFAGGYI

-762 YGFTWGNGVYP
+762 YGFTWGNGSYP
-773 GGATVYYSEN
+773 GGSTIYYSEN
-783 HADGGVLFGK
+783 HAQGGVLFGK
-793 QSILTENA
+793 QTILTSNA
-801 TNSFIAGGIGAASE
+801 TNSFIAGGIGTSSE
-815 NFEAHK
+815 NFEAHR
-821 IDSAHSFNYGKSN
+821 IDSAHSFNYGKSSN
-834 HIKAD
+834 IKAD
-839 SDNSGT
+839 SDHSGA

-875 VGALNELGSAEHTT
+875 VGALNVLGSAEHTT

-897 GYKNEPLGNG
+897 GYKNEPLGDG

-921 ATSDDPYQWEDGCTV
+921 ATASDPYEWEKGSTV

-947 DTDDGV
+947 DTDNGV

-958 QNQRFVVGTGVS
+958 QNQRFVVGTGIS
-970 AAAPTTGFVVAK
+970 EAAPKTGFVVAA
-982 PVIDSGNTTFSGI
+982 PASTAFSGI

-1000 AESDSYP
+1000 AESDSY
-1007 NPAAARTAGVPTGGL
+1007 ASASAARAGGVPTGGL

>member
-49 SSAGGGGTSN
+49 SSAGGGSGLQLGTTATTALAGNTALFDGAYGS
-59 YNNLTNKP
+59 
-67 DLTVYQLSADA
+67 
-78 FSGDYDDLTDAPIAV
+78 LTDAPITITAN
-93 TVTDLTISKNLL
+93 DLTITKHLL

-110 TLDIGSTSLR
+110 TLDLGSASLR

-150 TNGAFK
+150 TSGNFK
-156 KVKAKEIELDDGT
+156 KVKASEVELDDGT

-192 KTTGVDVETHTKFD
+192 KTTGADVETHTKFD
-206 LLTIAKTITLSTAP
+206 LLTIAKTISASTAP
-220 TEDAHVTNKAYVDG
+220 TDDAHLTNKAYVDSV
-234 LIPTVFSGDYNDLT
+234 VFSGDYTDLT

-269 IPTAFSGDYTD
+269 IPTAFSGDYDD
-280 LTNKPTLF
+280 LSNKPTLF

-298 PTLFDGVYDSLTSKP
+298 PTLFSGDYTDLTSKP

-326 PTLLQIGTTATTALA
+326 PTLLQIGTTSTTALA
-341 GNASIGDLSN
+341 GNARI
-351 VDGLVSAGQGTILA
+351 
-365 YDTAEGNY
+365 
-373 RPENVNNL
+373 
-381 VDDVEE
+381 EE

-392 LAGTGLTKGDLC
+392 QSAADLVKGQVC
-404 YVTGVSSGVPVV
+404 YIISTTDAGVPVV
-416 QLADANQLSTHAV
+416 QLADANNISSHAV
-429 GIATETVTNGDTTK
+429 GIATETVSSQSTTK

-457 TAMPG
+457 TAIPG
-462 SGNLLYM
+462 SGNLLYV
-469 SEAAGNLTRTAP
+469 SEIAGDLTRTAP
-481 VAFQIMTQQVAT
+481 NAFQISTQQVAT
-493 ILTTS
+493 IITTD

-510 PIVGIAELAH
+510 PIVGVADLQD

-534 NWYDVALPAL
+534 SWYEVALPAQ
-544 TLMHTGVKSVVNAI
+544 TLMHTGVVSAVNAI
-558 EASSAGSPIGSNRAQ
+558 EASSAGSPLGNNRQQVA
-573 DSNASV
+573 DASV
-579 DTIVIGTAAGINN
+579 DTVVIGTGQGINN

-597 DDPTSPAND
+597 DDQTSSAND
-606 QVVIRSDQ
+606 QIVIRSDQ
-614 GIMTLDAPEVRVNV
+614 GTMTLDAHEILVNV
-628 GKNGEV
+628 GKNGDV
-634 GGFRIFNFATSEVEG
+634 GGLRIFNFATSEVDG
-649 QEQVFHTTQNG
+649 QELIFHTTQNG

-671 TAGDNQIN
+671 TAGDLQIN
-679 QDTDYGILAGRDS
+679 QDTDYGMLVGRNS
-692 FNYGSNNFGFGEDID
+692 FNYGSNNIGFGDDID
-707 FSSNTVANLGVGA
+707 FSADTVSNLASGSRV
-720 LIDVKSYISNS
+720 DVKSYITNS
-731 VAFGGSVIAGDG
+731 VAHGGSVIAGDG
-743 VSAKTSIFAGGHI
+743 VSAKTSIFAGGYI

-762 YGFTWGNGVYP
+762 YGFTWGNGSYP
-773 GGATVYYSEN
+773 GGSTIYYSEN
-783 HADGGVLFGK
+783 HAEGGVLFGK
-793 QSILTENA
+793 QTILTSNA
-801 TNSFIAGGIGAASE
+801 TNSFIAGGIGGSSE

-821 IDSAHSFNYGKSN
+821 IDSAHSFNYGKSSN
-834 HIKAD
+834 IKAD
-839 SDNSGT
+839 SDHSGA

-875 VGALNELGSAEHTT
+875 VGALNVLGSAEHTT

-897 GYKNEPLGNG
+897 GYKNEPLGDG

-921 ATSDDPYQWEDGCTV
+921 ATADDPYEWEKGSTV

-958 QNQRFVVGTGVS
+958 QNQRFVVGTGIS
-970 AAAPTTGFVVAK
+970 AAAPKTGFVVAA
-982 PVIDSGNTTFSGI
+982 PASTAFSGI

-1007 NPAAARTAGVPTGGL
+1007 SASDARAGGVPTGGL

>member
-49 SSAGGGGTSN
+49 SSAGGDSGLQLGTTATTALAGNTALFDGAYGS
-59 YNNLTNKP
+59 
-67 DLTVYQLSADA
+67 
-78 FSGDYDDLTDAPIAV
+78 LTDAPITITAN
-93 TVTDLTISKNLL
+93 DLTITKHLL

-110 TLDIGSTSLR
+110 TLDLGSASLR

-150 TNGAFK
+150 TGGNFK
-156 KVKAKEIELDDGT
+156 KVKASEVELDDGT
-169 KDATN
+169 KDSTN

-179 LGSDGTPEFKRVN
+179 LGNDGTPEFKRVN
-192 KTTGVDVETHTKFD
+192 KTTGADVETHTKFD
-206 LLTIAKTITLSTAP
+206 LLTIAKTISASTAP
-220 TEDAHVTNKAYVDG
+220 TDDAHLTNKAYVDSV
-234 LIPTVFSGDYNDLT
+234 VFSGN
-248 NKPTIPT
+248 
-255 AFSGDYDDL
+255 
-264 TNKPT
+264 
-269 IPTAFSGDYTD
+269 YT
-280 LTNKPTLF
+280 
-288 DGVYDSLTSK
+288 
-298 PTLFDGVYDSLTSKP
+298 
-313 TLFSGDYDDLTSK
+313 DLTSK
-326 PTLLQIGTTATTALA
+326 PTLLQIGTTSTTALA
-341 GNASIGDLSN
+341 GNASIGDLSD
-351 VDGLVSAGQGTILA
+351 VDGTIAPGSNSILA
-365 YDTAEGNY
+365 YDSNVSKY
-373 RPENVNNL
+373 RPANINDY

-392 LAGTGLTKGDLC
+392 LAGTSLTKGDLC
-404 YVTGVSSGVPVV
+404 YVSGVSDGVPIV
-416 QLADANQLSTHAV
+416 QLADANNISSSAV
-429 GIATETVTNGDTTK
+429 GIVTETTVSNGSTTK

-457 TAMPG
+457 NAIPG
-462 SGNLLYM
+462 SGNLLYV
-469 SEAAGNLTRTAP
+469 SESQGDLTRTAP
-481 VAFQIMTQQVAT
+481 NAFQISTQQVAT
-493 ILTTS
+493 IISTD

-510 PIVGIAELAH
+510 PIVGVADLQN
-520 NEIAIGGPNGEQKA
+520 NEIAFGGPNGEQKA
-534 NWYDVALPAL
+534 SWYEVALPAQ
-544 TLMHTGVKSVVNAI
+544 TQMHTGVVNAVNAI
-558 EASSAGSPIGSNRAQ
+558 EASSAGSPIGNNRQQVA
-573 DSNASV
+573 DASV
-579 DTIVIGTAAGINN
+579 DTVVIGTGQGINN

-597 DDPTSPAND
+597 DDQTSSAND

-614 GIMTLDAPEVRVNV
+614 GTMTLDAPEVRVNV
-628 GKNGEV
+628 GKNGDV

-671 TAGDNQIN
+671 TAGDLQIN
-679 QDTDYGILAGRDS
+679 QDTDYGMLVGRNS
-692 FNYGSNNFGFGEDID
+692 FNYGSNNIGFGDDID
-707 FSSNTVANLGVGA
+707 FSADTVSNLASGSRV
-720 LIDVKSYISNS
+720 DVKSYITNS
-731 VAFGGSVIAGDG
+731 VALGGSVIAGDG
-743 VSAKTSIFAGGHI
+743 VSAKTSIFAGGYI

-762 YGFTWGNGVYP
+762 YGFTWGNGSYP
-773 GGATVYYSEN
+773 GGATIYYSEN
-783 HADGGVLFGK
+783 HAQGGVLFGK
-793 QSILTENA
+793 QTILTSNA
-801 TNSFIAGGIGAASE
+801 TNSFIAGGIGSSSE
-815 NFEAHK
+815 NFEAHR
-821 IDSAHSFNYGKSN
+821 IDSAHSFNYGKSSN
-834 HIKAD
+834 IKAD
-839 SDNSGT
+839 SDHSGA

-875 VGALNELGSAEHTT
+875 VGALNVLGSAEHTT

-897 GYKNEPLGNG
+897 GYKNEPLGDG

-921 ATSDDPYQWEDGCTV
+921 ATASDPYEWEKGSTV

-958 QNQRFVVGTGVS
+958 QNQRFVVGTGIS
-970 AAAPTTGFVVAK
+970 EAAPKTGFVVAA
-982 PVIDSGNTTFSGI
+982 PASTAFSGI

-1000 AESDSYP
+1000 AESDSY
-1007 NPAAARTAGVPTGGL
+1007 ASASAARAGGVPTGGL

>member
-49 SSAGGGGTSN
+49 SGGGGTSN

-78 FSGDYDDLTDAPIAV
+78 FSGDYDDLTDAPITITAN
-93 TVTDLTISKNLL
+93 DLTITKHLL

-110 TLDIGSTSLR
+110 TLDLGSASLR

-150 TNGAFK
+150 TSGNFK
-156 KVKAKEIELDDGT
+156 KVKASEVELDDGN

-192 KTTGVDVETHTKFD
+192 KTTGADVETHTKFD
-206 LLTIAKTITLSTAP
+206 LLTVAKTISASTAP
-220 TEDAHVTNKAYVDG
+220 TDAAHLTNKAYVDG
-234 LIPTVFSGDYNDLT
+234 LIPTVFSGDY
-248 NKPTIPT
+248 
-255 AFSGDYDDL
+255 DDL
-264 TNKPT
+264 TNKP
-269 IPTAFSGDYTD
+269 
-280 LTNKPTLF
+280 
-288 DGVYDSLTSK
+288 
-298 PTLFDGVYDSLTSKP
+298 
-313 TLFSGDYDDLTSK
+313 
-326 PTLLQIGTTATTALA
+326 
-341 GNASIGDLSN
+341 
-351 VDGLVSAGQGTILA
+351 
-365 YDTAEGNY
+365 
-373 RPENVNNL
+373 
-381 VDDVEE
+381 
-387 QYLTV
+387 
-392 LAGTGLTKGDLC
+392 
-404 YVTGVSSGVPVV
+404 
-416 QLADANQLSTHAV
+416 
-429 GIATETVTNGDTTK
+429 
-443 LLTKGIL
+443 
-450 SNIDTTT
+450 
-457 TAMPG
+457 
-462 SGNLLYM
+462 
-469 SEAAGNLTRTAP
+469 
-481 VAFQIMTQQVAT
+481 
-493 ILTTS
+493 
-498 ATTGSILVDINA
+498 
-510 PIVGIAELAH
+510 
-520 NEIAIGGPNGEQKA
+520 
-534 NWYDVALPAL
+534 
-544 TLMHTGVKSVVNAI
+544 
-558 EASSAGSPIGSNRAQ
+558 
-573 DSNASV
+573 
-579 DTIVIGTAAGINN
+579 IVI
-592 FALFY
+592 
-597 DDPTSPAND
+597 S
-606 QVVIRSDQ
+606 SDQ
-614 GIMTLDAPEVRVNV
+614 GTMTLDAPEILVNV
-628 GKNGEV
+628 GENGDV
-634 GGFRIFNFATSEVEG
+634 GGLRIFNFATSEVDG
-649 QEQVFHTTQNG
+649 QELIFHTTQNG

-671 TAGDNQIN
+671 TAGDLQIN
-679 QDTDYGILAGRDS
+679 QDTDYGMLVGRNS
-692 FNYGSNNFGFGEDID
+692 FNYGSNNFGFGDDINISAD
-707 FSSNTVANLGVGA
+707 TVSNLASGSR
-720 LIDVKSYISNS
+720 IDVESYTLNS
-731 VAFGGSVIAGDG
+731 VAFGGSIIAGDG
-743 VSAKTSIFAGGHI
+743 VSSKTSIFAGGYI
-756 TKTTGN
+756 TKTTGD

-773 GGATVYYSEN
+773 GGSTIYYSEN
-783 HADGGVLFGK
+783 HATGGVLFGQ

-801 TNSFIAGGIGAASE
+801 TNSFVGGGIGAASE

-839 SDNSGT
+839 SNNSGT

-875 VGALNELGSAEHTT
+875 VGALNVLGSAEHTT

-921 ATSDDPYQWEDGCTV
+921 ATSNDPYEWEDGCTV

-958 QNQRFVVGTGVS
+958 QNQRFVVGTGIS
-970 AAAPTTGFVVAK
+970 ALAPTTGFVVAK

-1007 NPAAARTAGVPTGGL
+1007 TPADARTAGVPTGGL